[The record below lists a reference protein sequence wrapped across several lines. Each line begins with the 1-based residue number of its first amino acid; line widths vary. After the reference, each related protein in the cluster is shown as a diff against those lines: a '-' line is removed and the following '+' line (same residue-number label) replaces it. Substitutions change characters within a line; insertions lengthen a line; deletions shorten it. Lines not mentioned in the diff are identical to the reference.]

1 MKKEQKQR
9 YIKNNIQNE
18 EKIIVKQQKKL
29 SFKTKISILIVSGVL
44 ALGAIIGLVFALS
57 KLLNKQ

>member
-9 YIKNNIQNE
+9 YIKNNIENE
-18 EKIIVKQQKKL
+18 EKVIVKQQKKL

-44 ALGAIIGLVFALS
+44 ALGAIIGLVFTLS

>member
-18 EKIIVKQQKKL
+18 EKVIVKQQKKL
-29 SFKTKISILIVSGVL
+29 SFKAKISILIVSSVL